1 MKNQNIYI
9 FPTDTVYGIGCSL
22 FDKQAQD
29 DIYKIKCRKKDK
41 PFAVLCSSLEQIKE
55 IAIVDHVSE
64 ILIDKFMPGA
74 LTLIL
79 PAKEKTA
86 EILGIKTVGVR
97 IPNNVIALNL
107 IDDLGP
113 LTTTSVNKSGN
124 EPLNDYYGIVDQF
137 GDQVENIYKNKYKSS
152 NLSSSV
158 VLVNDNEVKVLR
170 EGAYSEK
177 NIKEALNDINNEVF
191 SSSVVKKNK

>member
-1 MKNQNIYI
+1 MKNKNIYI

-22 FDKQAQD
+22 FDEEAQA
-29 DIYKIKCRKKDK
+29 DIYKIKSRKKDK

-55 IAIVDHVSE
+55 IAIVDQVSE
-64 ILIDKFMPGA
+64 LLINKFMPGA

-86 EILGIKTVGVR
+86 KILGIETVGVR
-97 IPNNVIALNL
+97 IPNHVIALNL

-113 LTTTSVNKSGN
+113 MTTTSVNKSGN
-124 EPLNDYYGIVDQF
+124 EPLNDYYDIVDQF
-137 GDQVENIYKNKYKSS
+137 GDEVENIYKNKYMSS

-158 VLVNDNEVKVLR
+158 VFVSNNEVKVLR

-177 NIKEALNDINNEVF
+177 NIKEALNSIENEVI
-191 SSSVVKKNK
+191 SSKVVKKNN